1 MLVVEYLYN
10 LDFVSKTFIMESK
23 YFTTDVC
30 KCMHAMY
37 DMHDPNTRAHD
48 PNTGSSVGVELC
60 LQLGV

>member
-1 MLVVEYLYN
+1 MLVIKN
-10 LDFVSKTFIMESK
+10 LFFTIQGK
-23 YFTTDVC
+23 YFTIDVC

-48 PNTGSSVGVELC
+48 PNIGSSLRVELC